1 MGNKKCRI
9 YAACGVS
16 QTPRYDTEM
25 KGEGVRD
32 ILKLGVAFSGKKVCV
47 KIK

>member
-1 MGNKKCRI
+1 
-9 YAACGVS
+9 
-16 QTPRYDTEM
+16 M

-47 KIK
+47 KIKCEYNK

>member
-1 MGNKKCRI
+1 
-9 YAACGVS
+9 
-16 QTPRYDTEM
+16 M